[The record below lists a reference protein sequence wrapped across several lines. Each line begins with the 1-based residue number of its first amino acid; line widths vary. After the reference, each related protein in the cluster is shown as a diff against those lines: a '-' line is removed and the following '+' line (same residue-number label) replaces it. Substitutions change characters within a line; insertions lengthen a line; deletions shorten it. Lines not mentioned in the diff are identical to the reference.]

1 MSLEYEFKI
10 EQAEKEAQ
18 RQIIEAQGKAKSNQI
33 LSVSL
38 TDNVLK
44 DKGIE
49 ATVKLSES
57 PNSKVVVVGAGKD
70 GLPLILGNN

>member
-18 RQIIEAQGKAKSNQI
+18 KQIIEAEGKAKANRI
-33 LSVSL
+33 LSASL
-38 TDNVLK
+38 TENVLK

-49 ATVKLSES
+49 ATIKLAES
-57 PNSKVVVVGAGKD
+57 PNSKVVVVGSGED
-70 GLPLILGNN
+70 GLPLILGN